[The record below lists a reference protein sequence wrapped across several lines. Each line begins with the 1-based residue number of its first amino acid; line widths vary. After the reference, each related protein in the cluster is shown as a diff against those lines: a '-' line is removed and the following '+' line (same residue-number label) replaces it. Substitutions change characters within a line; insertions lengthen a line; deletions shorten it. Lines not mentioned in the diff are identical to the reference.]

1 MNDRKFLI
9 FRIFIITLAAFC
21 LIWIEY
27 KQKEIMKEEQKV
39 VKEQKNEITEEIV
52 IDAAKVYISNNQDY
66 FADLLKEDLEI
77 RINTDDLVK
86 SRLINNNKDFKGYVS
101 VYKDEFKYN
110 KINDF
115 LVNNINNKD
124 YEANSNNEKDAYD
137 IKYYYK
143 GENPKNYIKYNGK
156 LYRIIGITNSNDLK
170 VISTENFTEEKW
182 GKSGNINYLKD
193 NDNVTEDGYKGIF
206 YVGFVRSETKDVPS
220 IIKNEKRNNTYTV
233 GNPRYIGT
241 YSYVNVSDIV
251 NASSACKYNN
261 ITNINKETCN
271 SYLLNMLGN
280 TYTSTSLEN
289 DQVYKVND
297 KYEVIS
303 SKLEDNILI
312 KKVQYISGLSEYNC
326 GNGTFDNPYEIK

>member
-1 MNDRKFLI
+1 MENRKFLI

-27 KQKEIMKEEQKV
+27 KQKEIIKEEQKV

-77 RINTDDLVK
+77 RINTNDLVK
-86 SRLINNNKDFKGYVS
+86 SKLINNNKDFKGYVS

-115 LVNNINNKD
+115 LVNNINDKD

-143 GENPKNYIKYNGK
+143 GEDPKNYIKYNGK

-280 TYTSTSLEN
+280 TYTSTTLEN

-303 SKLEDNILI
+303 SKLENNILI

>member
-27 KQKEIMKEEQKV
+27 KQKEIIKEEQKV

-86 SRLINNNKDFKGYVS
+86 TRLINNNKNFKGYVS
-101 VYKDEFKYN
+101 VYKDEFTYN

-115 LVNNINNKD
+115 LINNISDKD

-143 GENPKNYIKYNGK
+143 AEDPKNYIKYNGK

>member
-9 FRIFIITLAAFC
+9 FRIFIITLTVFC
-21 LIWIEY
+21 LIWIEF
-27 KQKEIMKEEQKV
+27 KQKEILKEEQKIV
-39 VKEQKNEITEEIV
+39 NEQKDTITEEIV

-86 SRLINNNKDFKGYVS
+86 SKLISDNKDFKGYVS
-101 VYKDEFKYN
+101 VYNDEFTYN

-115 LVNNINNKD
+115 LVNNISDKD
-124 YEANSNNEKDAYD
+124 YEINSNNEKDAYD

-143 GENPKNYIKYNGK
+143 GEDPKNYIKYNGK

-206 YVGFVRSETKDVPS
+206 YVGFVRSETKDNAS
-220 IIKNEKRNNTYTV
+220 ILKNEKRNNTYTV

-241 YSYVNVSDIV
+241 YSYVNISDIV
-251 NASSACKYNN
+251 SSSSNCKYNS

-303 SKLEDNILI
+303 SKLENNILI

>member
-1 MNDRKFLI
+1 MENRKFLI

-27 KQKEIMKEEQKV
+27 KQKEIIREEQKV

-86 SRLINNNKDFKGYVS
+86 SKLINNNKDFKGYVS

-115 LVNNINNKD
+115 LVNNINDKD

-143 GENPKNYIKYNGK
+143 GEDPKNYIKYNGK

-206 YVGFVRSETKDVPS
+206 YVGFVRSEIKDVPS
-220 IIKNEKRNNTYTV
+220 ILKNEKRNNTYTV

-280 TYTSTSLEN
+280 TYTSTTLEN

-303 SKLEDNILI
+303 SKLENNILI

>member
-1 MNDRKFLI
+1 MENRKFLI

-27 KQKEIMKEEQKV
+27 KQKEIIKEEQKV

-77 RINTDDLVK
+77 RINTNDLVK
-86 SRLINNNKDFKGYVS
+86 SKLINNNKDFKGYVS

-115 LVNNINNKD
+115 LVNNINDKD

-143 GENPKNYIKYNGK
+143 GEDPKNYIKYNGK

-280 TYTSTSLEN
+280 TYTSTTLEN
-289 DQVYKVND
+289 DQVYKVSD

-303 SKLEDNILI
+303 SKLENNILI

>member
-1 MNDRKFLI
+1 MENRKFLI

-27 KQKEIMKEEQKV
+27 KQKEIIKEEQKV

-86 SRLINNNKDFKGYVS
+86 SKLISDNKDFKGYVS
-101 VYKDEFKYN
+101 VYNDEFTYN

-115 LVNNINNKD
+115 LVNNINDKD
-124 YEANSNNEKDAYD
+124 YEGNSNNEKDAYD

-143 GENPKNYIKYNGK
+143 GEDPKNYIKYNGK

-206 YVGFVRSETKDVPS
+206 YVGFVRSETKDNAS

-251 NASSACKYNN
+251 NASSACKYNS

>member
-1 MNDRKFLI
+1 MENRKFLI

-27 KQKEIMKEEQKV
+27 KQKEIIKEEQKV

-77 RINTDDLVK
+77 RINTNDLVK
-86 SRLINNNKDFKGYVS
+86 SKLINNNKDFKGYVS

-115 LVNNINNKD
+115 LVNNINDKD

-143 GENPKNYIKYNGK
+143 GEDPKNYIKYNGK

-206 YVGFVRSETKDVPS
+206 YVGFVRSEIKDVPS
-220 IIKNEKRNNTYTV
+220 ILKNEKRNNTYTV

-303 SKLEDNILI
+303 SKLENNILI